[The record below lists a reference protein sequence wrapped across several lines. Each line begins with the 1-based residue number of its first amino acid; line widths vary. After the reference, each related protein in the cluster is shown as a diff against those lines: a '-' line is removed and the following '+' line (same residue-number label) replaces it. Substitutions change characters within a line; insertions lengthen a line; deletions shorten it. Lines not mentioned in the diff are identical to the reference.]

1 MEPAFIFEEHEK
13 GDLVGAMLELDRNPY
28 SDYAAFSD
36 AVDDLAASEVA
47 PQRFINFCESRR
59 QVNLFDHPYVLMENC
74 PIDPLVP
81 HLDFDEPVLDKRAN
95 KKTFV
100 AEGFLQLYAVLMGQN
115 PIGYI
120 NVNDGDV
127 FQDIHPKRDLA
138 ETQSQK
144 ALKAIYFHK
153 DLANHYVRPDWVN
166 IIGMRN
172 NRENEVFTCFVSNKE
187 LLVALDESTKDV
199 LRKEEFH
206 TPFDDLTLASKNL
219 AMGEAPKHRILGG
232 ATEYDIRF
240 FENRTVGLTD
250 GAKTAVK
257 KLAETLHRLKE
268 PVFVDAGTFIGSAN
282 NECIHNKEVRNV
294 RNPEDLKNRWLMKT
308 VNVASLDK
316 HEQHIIAGSRCIV
329 AG

>member
-1 MEPAFIFEEHEK
+1 MNHARSEVHQST
-13 GDLVGAMLELDRNPY
+13 GRYRNPY
-28 SDYAAFSD
+28 SEYAVFSD
-36 AVDDLAASEVA
+36 AVDDLAASGVA
-47 PQRFINFCESRR
+47 PKRFANFCESRR
-59 QVNLFDHPYVLMENC
+59 EIDLFDDPYVLMENC
-74 PIDPLVP
+74 PIDRVVP
-81 HLDFDEPVLDKRAN
+81 YLDFDEPVLDKRAN

-144 ALKAIYFHK
+144 ALNAIHFHK

-172 NRENEVFTCFVSNKE
+172 SRENEIFTCFVSNKQ
-187 LLVALDESTKDV
+187 LLAALDECTKNV
-199 LRKEEFH
+199 LRKEEFY
-206 TPFDDLTLASKNL
+206 TPYDDLTLVSKNL
-219 AMGEAPKHRILGG
+219 DMGEAPNHPILGG

-250 GAKTAVK
+250 RAIAAVK
-257 KLAETLHRLKE
+257 ELTAALHMLKE
-268 PVFVDAGTFIGSAN
+268 PVFVDSGTFIGSAN
-282 NECIHNKEVRNV
+282 NECIHNKEIRNV
-294 RNPEDLKNRWLMKT
+294 RSPEDMRNRWLMKT
-308 VNVASLDK
+308 VNVASLEK
-316 HEQHIIAGSRCIV
+316 HEHRMVAGSRRIV

>member
-1 MEPAFIFEEHEK
+1 MQIAFIFEDHEK
-13 GDLVGAMLELDRNPY
+13 KDLMHFLLEIRRNPY
-28 SDYAAFSD
+28 ADYDAFSA
-36 AVDDLAASEVA
+36 AVDDLATSGVV
-47 PQRFINFCESRR
+47 PNRFADFCESRKE
-59 QVNLFDHPYVLMENC
+59 VDLFDDPYVLMENC
-74 PIDPLVP
+74 PLDPVVP
-81 HLDFDEPVLDKRAN
+81 YLDFDEPVLDKRTN

-100 AEGFLQLYAVLMGQN
+100 AEGFLQLYAILMDQN

-127 FQDIHPKRDLA
+127 FQDIHPKRNLVD
-138 ETQSQK
+138 TQSQK
-144 ALKAIYFHK
+144 ALKAINFHK

-172 NRENEVFTCFVSNKE
+172 NRENEIFTCFVSNKD
-187 LLVALDESTKDV
+187 LLAALDEDTKHV
-199 LRKEEFH
+199 LREEEFL
-206 TPFDDLTLASKNL
+206 TPYDDLTLASNNL

-240 FENRTVGLTD
+240 FEKRTIGLTD
-250 GAKTAVK
+250 RAKTA
-257 KLAETLHRLKE
+257 LERLTETLHKLKE
-268 PVFVDAGTFIGSAN
+268 PVFVDAGAFIGSAN

-294 RNPEDLKNRWLMKT
+294 TSPEDVRNRWLMKT

-316 HEQHIIAGSRCIV
+316 HEQHMMPGSRHIV